1 MVPGGGKFMILFFFV
16 YGHVTSRFIQRS
28 RAETNLDIDAQKPFP
43 SLEKVELFFVINLSI
58 SIRIFVS
65 DSYYKYISD

>member
-1 MVPGGGKFMILFFFV
+1 MILFLFV

-43 SLEKVELFFVINLSI
+43 DLEKVTLFFIINLSI
-58 SIRIFVS
+58 YY
-65 DSYYKYISD
+65 SYYNYISDIIENKIVINEPG